1 MTTKDSDAPP
11 LDVRNL
17 TLRHPG
23 ASGTTTIVRDVSFTL
38 EHGEVL
44 GIIGESGAGK
54 STIGNAVIG
63 LVGAG
68 FEQSSGT
75 IRVHGTAIEAI
86 TAEEHRALRGRTI
99 ASIFQDH
106 TSSLD
111 PLMTVGAQL
120 SETISTIF
128 PDLPRASV
136 RQRALELLQRVGIPD
151 PGRRYHSY
159 PHQLSGGQRQ
169 RIVIAIALAG
179 SPSIIVA
186 DEPTSALDATVQKQI
201 LQVLRKLVEE
211 TGLSLILI
219 THDMSVIAEIA
230 DRVLVMKDGEAI
242 EQNATTLLLDNPQS
256 AYTQSLLS
264 AVPRL
269 RLSRLRPDENGQ
281 AASDDEAVLHNKASD
296 PEGPILVVENLSKT
310 FGNQSFQAWIGKGPA
325 TFTLRDV
332 SFRLRRGGVLGI
344 VGESGSG
351 KSTIGR
357 ILAGLETGNADRVE
371 LAGRTCDVARRGS
384 GGGLLGR
391 IQMVFQDP
399 SSSLNPRLT
408 VAETLM
414 ECVRFTA
421 RTEHDRHPS
430 RVTDTVERLGLSKV
444 LLSRY
449 PHQLSGGQKQRVCI
463 ARALLAGPEIMIAD
477 EPTSA
482 LDVSVQAEI
491 LSLLK
496 QAVSERNLSMIFIS
510 HDLAVVQDICDA
522 VCVMKDG
529 RIEDYGASDFIF
541 GRSDNPYT
549 RHLIDARPKI
559 FTL

>member
-1 MTTKDSDAPP
+1 MTIENSEIPP

-17 TLRHPG
+17 TLQHHG
-23 ASGTTTIVRDVSFTL
+23 ASGTTTIVRDVSFVL
-38 EHGEVL
+38 GRGEVL

-63 LVGAG
+63 LLGAG

-75 IRVHGTAIEAI
+75 VRVNGTAIETL
-86 TAEEHRALRGRTI
+86 TASKRHALRGRTI

-128 PDLPRASV
+128 PNLPRTGV

-151 PGRRYHSY
+151 PNGRYHSY

-169 RIVIAIALAG
+169 RVVIAIALAG

-201 LQVLRKLVEE
+201 LRVLRGLVEE
-211 TGLSLILI
+211 AGLSLLLI

-230 DRVLVMKDGEAI
+230 DSVLVMKDGEVI
-242 EQNATTLLLDNPQS
+242 EHNATAALLDNPKS

-269 RLSRLRPDENGQ
+269 RLSPAAPAIGQ
-281 AASDDEAVLHNKASD
+281 GASDDKAVQRDEASEAG
-296 PEGPILVVENLSKT
+296 GPILVVENLSKT
-310 FGNQSFQAWIGKGPA
+310 FGNHGLQALFGKGSA
-325 TFTLRDV
+325 TFALQNV
-332 SFRLRRGGVLGI
+332 SLQLRRGGVLGI

-357 ILAGLETGNADRVE
+357 ILAGLETGSADKVVMNGRV
-371 LAGRTCDVARRGS
+371 CDVGSRGRS
-384 GGGLLGR
+384 GGLLGR

-408 VAETLM
+408 VVETLM

-421 RTEHDRHPS
+421 RTEHDRQPS
-430 RVTDTVERLGLSKV
+430 RVTETVERLGLSKV
-444 LLSRY
+444 LLPRY

-463 ARALLAGPEIMIAD
+463 ARALLAGPEILIAD

-491 LSLLK
+491 LALLK

-549 RHLIDARPKI
+549 RHLINARPKI

>member
-1 MTTKDSDAPP
+1 MTTQNSEIPP
-11 LDVRNL
+11 LDVKNL
-17 TLRHPG
+17 TLRHHG
-23 ASGTTTIVRDVSFTL
+23 VAGTTTIVRDVSFVL
-38 EHGEVL
+38 GRGEVL

-63 LVGAG
+63 LLGTG

-75 IRVHGTAIEAI
+75 IRVNGTEIETL
-86 TAEEHRALRGRTI
+86 TASKRHALRGRI
-99 ASIFQDH
+99 VASIFQDH

-128 PDLPRASV
+128 PDLPRAGV

-151 PGRRYHSY
+151 PNRRYHSY

-201 LQVLRKLVEE
+201 LQVLRGLVED
-211 TGLSLILI
+211 TGLSLLLI
-219 THDMSVIAEIA
+219 THDMSVIAAIA
-230 DRVLVMKDGEAI
+230 DSVLVMKDGEVI
-242 EQNATTLLLDNPQS
+242 EHDVTAALLDNPQNT
-256 AYTQSLLS
+256 YTQNLLA

-269 RLSRLRPDENGQ
+269 RLSPRIPAIGQ
-281 AASDDEAVLHNKASD
+281 GGSDDEAAQCDEASEAD
-296 PEGPILVVENLSKT
+296 DPILVVENLSKT
-310 FGNQSFQAWIGKGPA
+310 FGNHGLQVLFGKGST
-325 TFTLRDV
+325 TFALRNV
-332 SFRLRRGGVLGI
+332 NLQLRRSGVLGI

-357 ILAGLETGNADRVE
+357 ILAGLETGSADKVLVNGRV
-371 LAGRTCDVARRGS
+371 CDVGSRGR

-399 SSSLNPRLT
+399 PSSLNPRLT

-421 RTEHDRHPS
+421 KTEHNRQPA
-430 RVTDTVERLGLSKV
+430 RVTETVERLGLSKV
-444 LLSRY
+444 LLTRY

-463 ARALLAGPEIMIAD
+463 ARALLAGPEILIAD

-491 LSLLK
+491 LALLK
-496 QAVSERNLSMIFIS
+496 EAVSERNLSMIFIS

-549 RHLIDARPKI
+549 RHLINARPKI